1 MEKENIEPAFPF
13 GFGLSYT
20 EYAYKNIRVEST
32 EEKIIVNVEV
42 SNIGAIA
49 GEEIVQLY
57 VGFENS
63 SVDRPIK
70 LLRGFKKVALNPN
83 ETKTVS
89 IEVKKKDFAWYNPD
103 KRAWEVESIEYTI
116 YVGSSSKNEDLL
128 TTQISL

>member
-1 MEKENIEPAFPF
+1 MEKEDLEPAFPF

-20 EYAYKNIRVEST
+20 EYNYKKMQLESI
-32 EEKIIVNVEV
+32 EDKIVAKVDV
-42 SNIGAIA
+42 SNIGTIA

-70 LLRGFKKVALNPN
+70 LLRGFKRVALKPN

-89 IEVKKKDFAWYNPD
+89 IVVKKKDLAWYNPENNV
-103 KRAWEVESIEYTI
+103 WEVENITYTI
-116 YVGSSSKNEDLL
+116 YIGASSSNKDLL
-128 TTQISL
+128 AKKISF